1 MERHAPILE
10 KLTTQISTLLEK
22 YTLQQDEIR
31 RIEQEKSI
39 LAQALEEKN
48 AENKSLYNELAQKE
62 KDLENLLEHINTTL
76 GISNNDVA
84 GGGTSVTF

>member
-1 MERHAPILE
+1 MERHAPVIE

-62 KDLENLLEHINTTL
+62 KELESLLEHINKVL
-76 GISNNDVA
+76 GTNHSDVA
-84 GGGTSVTF
+84 GGGTTTY

>member
-1 MERHAPILE
+1 MERHAPVIE

-48 AENKSLYNELAQKE
+48 AENKSLSNELAQKE
-62 KDLENLLEHINTTL
+62 KELESLLEHINKVL
-76 GISNNDVA
+76 GTSHSDVA
-84 GGGTSVTF
+84 GGGTTTY

>member
-1 MERHAPILE
+1 MERHAPVIE

-62 KDLENLLEHINTTL
+62 KELESLLEHIN
-76 GISNNDVA
+76 
-84 GGGTSVTF
+84 

>member
-1 MERHAPILE
+1 MERHAPVIE

-62 KDLENLLEHINTTL
+62 KELESLLEHINKVL
-76 GISNNDVA
+76 GTSHSDVA
-84 GGGTSVTF
+84 GGGTTTY

>member
-1 MERHAPILE
+1 MERHAPVIE

-62 KDLENLLEHINTTL
+62 KELESLLEHINKAL
-76 GISNNDVA
+76 GVSHNDVA
-84 GGGTSVTF
+84 GGSTTTY

>member
-1 MERHAPILE
+1 MERHAPVIE

-62 KDLENLLEHINTTL
+62 KELESLLEHINKVL
-76 GISNNDVA
+76 GASHSDVA
-84 GGGTSVTF
+84 GGGTTTY